1 MYQFIHLWDFYVKK
15 LIVIAA
21 LICLSLLGLV
31 AAAQQPALS
40 LEITGVNTTRFPE
53 VAITANVYDALGQPV
68 PALDTEHFTLQGD
81 LAASCP
87 IREVENI
94 SDDDLAFSTVLV
106 IDVSDSMA
114 GAPLERAKAAARRY
128 VESLRPGD
136 SVALVAFASTVERVL
151 DYTDDREAILA
162 AIDGLELSG
171 RTALYQAAFEGIQFG
186 VESPDPRRTMILL
199 SDGGEYGGLS
209 SVTPEEVAAAA
220 VVNGVPVYT
229 IGLGFGADRSFL
241 ESIANATN
249 ADYYESPTPDEL
261 TAIYENLGA
270 LLTSQYVITLDCDLP
285 ADGTEYPLI
294 LSVQNGDDSATAQ
307 ATLRAPV
314 PVPVVQVAM
323 PTAPIDTLTTI
334 PFEVLADDPLQSV
347 VVNIDGQQVA
357 EFTEPPFSLD
367 IDPYAF
373 TPGTHGIEIVAT
385 DEDGES
391 GSYLAEFEIADLPVQ
406 VITSGLQEG
415 QLLDSETAVEVTLI
429 SQTPINQVEALLDGA
444 NFALLAQEPWIIN
457 LLPLQSAPGEHTL
470 LITADT
476 AEGQH
481 GEISLNFSFSNAAY
495 QTATALAP
503 TATQTPSPT
512 PNLTGTANAVAMT
525 TIPLTT
531 TAEALFAAMTGT
543 SQANAAATATAVI
556 DANATSDAAAQSAN
570 QAAATTEAQTQAA
583 VSAAAQNANDQT
595 STAAA
600 QATDSAIQAAT
611 QAAQQSQT
619 AVVQAATAA
628 AVTALAATDSAVS
641 TAQMAT
647 LEAQTV
653 ATATFEAEASLEAG
667 EQTAAAATSSA
678 EMLITA
684 TANARATSNAE
695 ARVLLQIA
703 TRDTLATSNAEA
715 RLSAQQTSAVRSTA
729 RVVQTATSEA
739 RATGTEIA
747 RETAL
752 FVSNATGTALA
763 DNIATTTAQAQI
775 TITRI
780 ALETAVAQ
788 QQQTVDAAST
798 AAAQAQ
804 ATATADAEIAGTA
817 TAESL
822 AFTATAVF
830 EQTVNARSTVVGIG
844 QGTATAEAQ
853 QTLDTRLAAIGT
865 TTAETTPEIEEA
877 AAQATTRPS
886 ATIPPTLVPVEAQPQ
901 AADASSGGLLIAL
914 LVILLLAILVA
925 LFVYARRRKRVT
937 PRR

>member
-1 MYQFIHLWDFYVKK
+1 MKK

-31 AAAQQPALS
+31 AAAQQPALR

-68 PALDTEHFTLQGD
+68 PALDTGHFMLQGD

-87 IREVENI
+87 IRDVENI
-94 SDDDLAFSTVLV
+94 SDDNLAFSTVLV

-241 ESIANATN
+241 ETIANATN

-261 TAIYENLGA
+261 ASIYENLGA
-270 LLTSQYVITLDCDLP
+270 LLTSQYVLTLDCDLP

-294 LSVQNGDDSATAQ
+294 LSVQSGDDSATAQ

-314 PVPVVQVAM
+314 PVPVIQLTL
-323 PTAPIDTLTTI
+323 PNAPIDTLTTI

-347 VVNIDGQQVA
+347 VITIDGEIAA
-357 EFTEPPFSLD
+357 EFTEPPFGLE

-373 TPGTHGIEIVAT
+373 TPGTHGFEIVAT
-385 DEDGES
+385 DEDGDS
-391 GSYLAEFEIADLPVQ
+391 SSYLAEFEIADLPVQ
-406 VITSGLQEG
+406 VIVSGLQAG
-415 QLLDSETAVEVTLI
+415 QSLDGETAVEVTLI
-429 SQTPINQVEALLDGA
+429 SQTPVNQVEALLDGA
-444 NFALLAQEPWIIN
+444 DFALLAQEPWIIN

-470 LITADT
+470 SISADT
-476 AEGQH
+476 TGGQH

-512 PNLTGTANAVAMT
+512 PNLTGTANAMAMT

-543 SQANAAATATAVI
+543 SQANVAATGTAVI
-556 DANATSDAAAQSAN
+556 DASATFAVAQQATSDAAAQSAN
-570 QAAATTEAQTQAA
+570 QATAAAGTQTQAA
-583 VSAAAQNANDQT
+583 VSAAAQNASDQAA
-595 STAAA
+595 TAAA
-600 QATDSAIQAAT
+600 QAADSTIQAAAT

-619 AVVQAATAA
+619 AVVQAATAGA
-628 AVTALAATDSAVS
+628 ATALAATDSAVS

-647 LEAQTV
+647 LEAQAQ
-653 ATATFEAEASLEAG
+653 ATATFETEASLEAG

-678 EMLITA
+678 EILITA

-695 ARVLLQIA
+695 VRAQLQMA
-703 TRDTLATSNAEA
+703 TRDALATSNAEA

-739 RATGTEIA
+739 RATGTEVA

-788 QQQTVDAAST
+788 QQQTIDAAST
-798 AAAQAQ
+798 TTAQAQ
-804 ATATADAEIAGTA
+804 ATATAGAEIAGTA
-817 TAESL
+817 TAEAL
-822 AFTATAVF
+822 ALTATAVF
-830 EQTVNARSTVVGIG
+830 EQTVNARSTVAGIG

-865 TTAETTPEIEEA
+865 TTAETTPEIEEVTEQPA
-877 AAQATTRPS
+877 TRPS

-914 LVILLLAILVA
+914 LVIVLLAILVA
-925 LFVYARRRKRVT
+925 LVVYARRRKRVT